1 MTDRDR
7 EPPRSDDSRRRRLE
21 SVIPELLKR
30 AVEAVE
36 FSYEKASGAPDNL
49 KSFVNEMKLP
59 KEIATAIL
67 QQVDETKAGLFRV
80 VAKEMRDF
88 LEHTNLAE
96 ELQRMLSSMELEVKA
111 TVGFKSKNNPPA
123 AEAGDDA
130 DATEARASGEK
141 RKSNRATPRAGE
153 S

>member
-7 EPPRSDDSRRRRLE
+7 DAPRSEDSRRRRLE

-36 FSYEKASGAPDNL
+36 MSVEKASGAPDNL
-49 KSFVNEMKLP
+49 KTFVHEMKLP
-59 KEIATAIL
+59 KEIATALL

-111 TVGFKSKNNPPA
+111 TVGFKSKNAAATPA
-123 AEAGDDA
+123 APAAPAEEESRDG
-130 DATEARASGEK
+130 
-141 RKSNRATPRAGE
+141 RKSNRAAPRSGDA
-153 S
+153 

>member
-7 EPPRSDDSRRRRLE
+7 DAPRSEDSRRRRLE
-21 SVIPELLKR
+21 SVIPDLLKR

-36 FSYEKASGAPDNL
+36 HSVERASEAPDNL
-49 KSFVNEMKLP
+49 KTFVNDMKLP

-111 TVGFKSKNNPPA
+111 TVGFKSKGTTA
-123 AEAGDDA
+123 AAPTTAPEESRDGR
-130 DATEARASGEK
+130 T
-141 RKSNRATPRAGE
+141 SNRAPARGGDA
-153 S
+153 

>member
-1 MTDRDR
+1 VITNMKVVFKMKRQG
-7 EPPRSDDSRRRRLE
+7 RRRLE
-21 SVIPELLKR
+21 SVIPDLLKR

-36 FSYEKASGAPDNL
+36 HSVEKASGAPDNL
-49 KSFVNEMKLP
+49 KSFVNDMKLP

-80 VAKEMRDF
+80 VAKEMREF

-111 TVGFKSKNNPPA
+111 TVGFKAKGTPA
-123 AEAGDDA
+123 AAPPPPTAPEEGR
-130 DATEARASGEK
+130 EG
-141 RKSNRATPRAGE
+141 RKSNRAPARGGDA
-153 S
+153 

>member
-7 EPPRSDDSRRRRLE
+7 DAPRAEDSRRRRLE
-21 SVIPELLKR
+21 SVIPDLLKR

-36 FSYEKASGAPDNL
+36 HSVERASEAPDNL
-49 KSFVNEMKLP
+49 KSFVNDMKLP

-111 TVGFKSKNNPPA
+111 TVGFKSKGTPAAPPPPA
-123 AEAGDDA
+123 EESREG
-130 DATEARASGEK
+130 
-141 RKSNRATPRAGE
+141 RKSNRAAPRSGDA
-153 S
+153 

>member
-7 EPPRSDDSRRRRLE
+7 DAPPRSEESRRSRLE
-21 SVIPELLKR
+21 SVIPEILKR

-49 KSFVNEMKLP
+49 KSFVNDMKLP

-96 ELQRMLSSMELEVKA
+96 ELKSMLSSMELEVKA
-111 TVGFKSKNNPPA
+111 TVGFKSKSAAPA
-123 AEAGDDA
+123 PDE
-130 DATEARASGEK
+130 ASGEAGTTDAK
-141 RKSNRATPRAGE
+141 RKSNRAAPRE

>member
-7 EPPRSDDSRRRRLE
+7 DAPRSEDSRRRRLE
-21 SVIPELLKR
+21 SVIPDLLKR

-36 FSYEKASGAPDNL
+36 HSVEKASGAPDNL
-49 KSFVNEMKLP
+49 KSFVNDMKLP

-111 TVGFKSKNNPPA
+111 TVGFKSKAAPTATAPA
-123 AEAGDDA
+123 APPP
-130 DATEARASGEK
+130 GEESRDG
-141 RKSNRATPRAGE
+141 RKSNRAAPRGSDA
-153 S
+153 

>member
-7 EPPRSDDSRRRRLE
+7 DAPRSEDSRRRRLE
-21 SVIPELLKR
+21 SVIPDLLKR

-36 FSYEKASGAPDNL
+36 HSVERASEAPDNL
-49 KSFVNEMKLP
+49 KSFVNDMKLP

-96 ELQRMLSSMELEVKA
+96 ELQRILSSMELEVKA
-111 TVGFKSKNNPPA
+111 TVGFKPKGAPAVPPPPP
-123 AEAGDDA
+123 EESREGR
-130 DATEARASGEK
+130 T
-141 RKSNRATPRAGE
+141 SNRAAPRGGDA
-153 S
+153 